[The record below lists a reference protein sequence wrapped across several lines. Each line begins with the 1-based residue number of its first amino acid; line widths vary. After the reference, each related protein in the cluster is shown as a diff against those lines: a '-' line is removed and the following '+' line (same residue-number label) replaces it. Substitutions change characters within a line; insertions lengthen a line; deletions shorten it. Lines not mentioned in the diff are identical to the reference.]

1 MNVSWNTL
9 LEKNIK
15 IDVLKYEKY
24 FKENE
29 NAVFELKDFNY
40 MNKSKKYRTVKKYAK
55 QKGFKYIKRIY
66 LPTKVLMLE
75 STKDIKSQIDM
86 IGE

>member
-9 LEKNIK
+9 SEKNIK

-29 NAVFELKDFNY
+29 NTVFELNDFNY
-40 MNKSKKYRTVKKYAK
+40 INKSKKYRLLKKYAK
-55 QKGFKYIKRIY
+55 QKGFKYIKRMY
-66 LPTKVLMLE
+66 LPTKVLILE

>member
-1 MNVSWNTL
+1 MNVSWNIL
-9 LEKNIK
+9 SEKNIE

-29 NAVFELKDFNY
+29 NTVFELKDFNY
-40 MNKSKKYRTVKKYAK
+40 LNKSKKYRLLKKYAK
-55 QKGFKYIKRIY
+55 QKGFKYIKRMY
-66 LPTKVLMLE
+66 LPTKVLMFE

>member
-9 LEKNIK
+9 SEKNIK

-29 NAVFELKDFNY
+29 NTVFELNDFNY
-40 MNKSKKYRTVKKYAK
+40 MNKSKKYRLLKKYAK
-55 QKGFKYIKRIY
+55 QKGFKYIKRMY

>member
-9 LEKNIK
+9 SEKNIE

-29 NAVFELKDFNY
+29 NTVFKLKDFNY
-40 MNKSKKYRTVKKYAK
+40 LNKSKKYRLLKKYAK
-55 QKGFKYIKRIY
+55 QKGFKYIKRMY
-66 LPTKVLMLE
+66 LPTKVLMFE